1 MNENL
6 KKKVDLMVENYSV
19 LKEDFI
25 WDGSLVK
32 HFAAMINANKDKKV
46 DLRKIHE
53 ISDYIKSETSC
64 FSYFRGHNKFMM
76 ANILAFED
84 DYKAMFKKIESIYD
98 KLKDNGFKNSEYL
111 PLAAYTITKE
121 TEDNDIEFRIKR
133 MRSFYEKM
141 EKNHW
146 WLTSSDDY
154 VLSAVL
160 ATTDLEVE
168 ETSNKIEECYN
179 ALKDNS
185 FTGCNELQTLSHIL
199 ALGEEDVNKKVTRV
213 MDLYEGLKTVKC
225 KISYSGLPS
234 LGVLALITDDIKE
247 VLEEAKEIHDYI
259 YEKSGYGFWSLD
271 RNMRVILALNLISAY
286 YVENIKSEVLEVTL
300 ANSINAILIAQEQAT
315 VAACIAVSAAA
326 ASSSS
331 C

>member
-25 WDGSLVK
+25 WEDSIVK

-46 DLRKIHE
+46 DLKKIRE
-53 ISDYIKSETSC
+53 INDYIKRKTDF
-64 FSYFRGHNKFMM
+64 FSYFRGANKFMM

-84 DYKAMFKKIESIYD
+84 DYKAMFKKIESTYD
-98 KLKDNGFKNSEYL
+98 KLKDNGFKSSEYL
-111 PLAAYTITKE
+111 PLAAYTIAKE
-121 TEDNDIEFRIKR
+121 IKDNDIEFRIKR

-154 VLSAVL
+154 VLAAVL
-160 ATTDLEVE
+160 ATTELEVE
-168 ETSNKIEECYN
+168 DTSNKIEECYN

-185 FTGCNELQTLSHIL
+185 FTGCNDLQTLSHIL
-199 ALGEEDVNKKVTRV
+199 ALGEEDVKKKVTRV
-213 MDLYEGLKTVKC
+213 MDLYEGLKGIKC

-234 LGVLALITDDIKE
+234 LGVLVLITDDIKK
-247 VLEEAKEIHDYI
+247 VLEEVKEIYDYI

-315 VAACIAVSAAA
+315 VAACIAVSVAA

-331 C
+331 S

>member
-6 KKKVDLMVENYSV
+6 KKKVDLMVDNYSV

-25 WDGSLVK
+25 WEDSLVK
-32 HFAAMINANKDKKV
+32 HFAAMVNANKDKKV
-46 DLRKIHE
+46 DLKKIHE
-53 ISDYIKSETSC
+53 ISDYIKRETDF
-64 FSYFRGHNKFMM
+64 FSYFRGSNKLMM

-84 DYKAMFKKIESIYD
+84 DYKAMFQKIEAIYD
-98 KLKDNGFKNSEYL
+98 KLKANGFKNSEYL
-111 PLAAYTITKE
+111 PLAAYTIAKE
-121 TEDNDIEFRIKR
+121 IEDNGIEFRIKR

-154 VLSAVL
+154 VLAAVL
-160 ATTDLEVE
+160 ATTDLDVD

-185 FTGCNELQTLSHIL
+185 FTGCNDLQTLSHIL

-213 MDLYEGLKTVKC
+213 IDLYEGLKKVKC

-234 LGVLALITDDIKE
+234 LGVLALITDDIKK

-326 ASSSS
+326 SSSS